1 MKKIYLIM
9 VLVLASYGFSS
20 DVEVTSKSVGQAKA
34 NIVSVCVFPSDTA
47 KKGYLFLYVRQNGF
61 QQVME
66 SNSGN
71 IPRVAKCERK
81 TK

>member
-20 DVEVTSKSVGQAKA
+20 DVEVTTKSVGAA

-47 KKGYLFLYVRQNGF
+47 KKGYLFLYVGQNGF

>member
-20 DVEVTSKSVGQAKA
+20 DVEVTSKSVGPA

-66 SNSGN
+66 SNAGN
-71 IPRVAKCERK
+71 IPRVATCERK